1 MKGGYKMGKLIDNI
15 FSKMSS
21 GQIVYT
27 IGIITGVAITEC
39 VVFGKSVVDMWKHL
53 KDES

>member
-1 MKGGYKMGKLIDNI
+1 MKGGYKMDKLFEKI
-15 FSKMSS
+15 FSKMSG

-27 IGIITGVAITEC
+27 IGVITGVAITEC
-39 VVFGKSVVDMWKHL
+39 VIFGKSVVGMWKQL